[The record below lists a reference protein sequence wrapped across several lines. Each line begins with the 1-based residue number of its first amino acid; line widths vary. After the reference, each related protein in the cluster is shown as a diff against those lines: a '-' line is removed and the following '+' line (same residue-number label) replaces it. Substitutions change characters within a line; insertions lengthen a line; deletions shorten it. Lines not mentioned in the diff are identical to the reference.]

1 MLLFDCCFA
10 AQAARAHPIRAIPA
24 NVELLAACAMGVK
37 TRPPGRHSFTTHLI
51 KQLRSSLERTGSA
64 KISEIVNILA
74 HRESGC
80 RETPVHFSGLSGG
93 RSTVCL
99 EPFDANPA
107 MDTHSSKEVAWLTLR
122 VSLRDT
128 LSETLIHDIIRWLK
142 AHPTRKVSRLTIENV
157 VQSASH
163 VAHFIHD
170 EGRARTSGPKFDDF
184 PNAAKQHV
192 LTAWDSFMSLL
203 AALATQLRSRNA
215 IEGGDTQDSDTGSDC
230 ADAMLRGPQATLLEL
245 EKELLSL
252 QGVVQR
258 SVMALPDLNEKRD
271 SLLEAIEDTVMQ
283 DLGSVPL
290 LRWRLNARF
299 PPDSDLTM
307 KTDHLV
313 KESPTQLKV
322 FRSLIKED
330 LHDLGTVLVEYK
342 TYDKDTLSAGA
353 TIKMEQHIQTLADL
367 LKTRGPP
374 GFHSLRCTSW
384 FHEKEDTR
392 LGLVFEYPKGYH
404 GFKSL
409 RELIQMPGTSQR
421 PTLAQRFL
429 IAKKIGE
436 ALLKWHISA
445 NWVHQGVAS
454 HNIYFFKS
462 RKSASYDYSRP
473 YLCGFDFARP
483 SGGISLSITVED
495 FEQNVYR
502 HPVRQG
508 APSKYHTKY
517 HDLYSYGILLFEV
530 GVWNLVSN
538 CFDANLKKDI
548 APWAMQD
555 HIKLNARKRLGHYM
569 GAAYERAASRCLNMD
584 FGVELDD
591 AVGSNLAKAFQ
602 DLVLEE
608 IEPGT
613 RLDSI

>member
-1 MLLFDCCFA
+1 
-10 AQAARAHPIRAIPA
+10 
-24 NVELLAACAMGVK
+24 MGVK

-64 KISEIVNILA
+64 KISDIVNLLA

-99 EPFDANPA
+99 EPFDVNPA
-107 MDTHSSKEVAWLTLR
+107 MDNLSSKEVAWLTLR

-142 AHPTRKVSRLTIENV
+142 AHPTRKVSRMTIENV

-184 PNAAKQHV
+184 PNAARQHV
-192 LTAWDSFMSLL
+192 LTAWDNFMSLL
-203 AALATQLRSRNA
+203 AALATQLRSQNT
-215 IEGGDTQDSDTGSDC
+215 IESSDSQVSDTGSDC

-252 QGVVQR
+252 QDVVQR

-271 SLLEAIEDTVMQ
+271 SLLEAIEDTAMQ

-299 PPDSDLTM
+299 PNDSDLTM

-313 KESPTQLKV
+313 KESPAQLKD

-342 TYDKDTLSAGA
+342 TYDKDKISASE
-353 TIKMEQHIQTLADL
+353 TTKMEQHIQTLADL
-367 LKTRGPP
+367 LKTQGPP
-374 GFHSLRCTSW
+374 AFHSLQCTSW
-384 FHEKEDTR
+384 FHEEEDKR
-392 LGLVFEYPKGYH
+392 LGLVFKYPEEYN

-409 RELIQMPGTSQR
+409 RELLQMPGSSQR
-421 PTLAQRFL
+421 PKLAQRFL
-429 IAKKIGE
+429 IVKKIGE
-436 ALLKWHISA
+436 ALLKWHISV

-454 HNIYFFKS
+454 HNIYFFKP
-462 RKSASYDYSRP
+462 KNSASYDYSCP
-473 YLCGFDFARP
+473 YLCGFDFTRP
-483 SGGISLSITVED
+483 SDGISLSVAVED

-502 HPVRQG
+502 HPDRQG
-508 APSKYHTKY
+508 VASKYHTKY

-538 CFDANLKKDI
+538 CFDADLKKDI
-548 APWAMQD
+548 APSTMQN

-584 FGVELDD
+584 FGVKFDD